1 MKSFTRKTVSLL
13 LVAAFVIALALS
25 AFAAVPDE
33 DEVTPTA
40 QCNHIYDAPVKT
52 LVRTYVYHSASEHGY
67 YYNCV
72 EICRLCKFAHKWTA
86 LATDQKRFIKPHN
99 NYIADATCNGTTQ
112 TWRYYCSVCNHATQ
126 TTYNACKG
134 APHGT
139 VCHWLPI

>member
-1 MKSFTRKTVSLL
+1 MKSFTLKTVSLL

-33 DEVTPTA
+33 GEVTPTA
-40 QCNHIYDAPVKT
+40 VCNHIYYAPT
-52 LVRTYVYHSASEHGY
+52 RDLADGY
-67 YYNCV
+67 QYLTAEKHCRYYNCQ
-72 EICRLCKFAHKWTA
+72 EICRLCKFAHKWTEP
-86 LATDQKRFIKPHN
+86 ATGTAIKHA

-112 TWRYYCSVCNHATQ
+112 TWRYYCSDCHHATI